1 MVMTEK
7 EIRRIDAL
15 GISNSEKADVIRRR
29 QADMLERLKSN
40 AWFRHLR
47 GRLQLC
53 DEERCGNNKCVE
65 VCAFADWRR
74 RQQLIP
80 AAYRLFKN
88 AAGPIFEVKVV
99 RGEWQRRAG
108 DLLDVNIPAIK
119 QMNKRALDS
128 MEIAN
133 LPGLIAVGTFKALI
147 GKSFEPHWVCQIHQ
161 IVAGT
166 DRSGLTRAFRIKRSR
181 GKPGSTTLV
190 EEVKDLAQTISS
202 VLRADVQGW
211 YHPVP
216 PDDHPLTPTEAQREE
231 FYRWLLSLS
240 YGGRIIRYGCDRY
253 LNPLNKKPQVTRPKV
268 RKQRSNPV
276 WLTKL

>member
-1 MVMTEK
+1 
-7 EIRRIDAL
+7 
-15 GISNSEKADVIRRR
+15 
-29 QADMLERLKSN
+29 MLERLKSN
-40 AWFRHLR
+40 GEFRHLR
-47 GRLQLC
+47 GPLQRC
-53 DEERCGNNKCVE
+53 TVDRCGYNKCVE

-99 RGEWQRRAG
+99 RGEWQRRLG
-108 DLLDVNIPAIK
+108 DLPDVNIPAIK
-119 QMNKRALDS
+119 QMNTRALGS
-128 MEIAN
+128 VEIPN

-147 GKSFEPHWVCQIHQ
+147 GRCYQPHWVYQIHQ

-166 DRSGLTRAFRIKRSR
+166 DRSGLTRVFRIKRSR
-181 GKPGSTTLV
+181 GKNDSTTLL

-216 PDDHPLTPTEAQREE
+216 PDDHPLTPTEAHREE
-231 FYRWLLSLS
+231 FDRWLLSLS
-240 YGGRIIRYGCDRY
+240 YGERMIRYGCDRY

-268 RKQRSNPV
+268 RKQRSYPA

>member
-1 MVMTEK
+1 MTEK

-15 GISNSEKADVIRRR
+15 GISNLEKADVIRRR
-29 QADMLERLKSN
+29 QEDMLERLKSN

-47 GRLQLC
+47 GPLQRC
-53 DEERCGNNKCVE
+53 DEERCGNNRCVE

-74 RQQLIP
+74 RQLLIP

-99 RGEWQRRAG
+99 RGAWLRRVG
-108 DLLDVNIPAIK
+108 DLPDVNIPAIK

-128 MEIAN
+128 VDIPN

-181 GKPGSTTLV
+181 GKPDSTTLV
-190 EEVKDLAQTISS
+190 EEVKDLAQSISS

-211 YHPVP
+211 YHPEP
-216 PDDHPLTPTEAQREE
+216 PDDHPFTPTEAQREE

-240 YGGRIIRYGCDRY
+240 FGGRIIRYGCDRY
-253 LNPLNKKPQVTRPKV
+253 LNPLDKKPQVTKPKV
-268 RKQRSNPV
+268 RKQRSYPA

>member
-1 MVMTEK
+1 MTEN
-7 EIRRIDAL
+7 EIRHIDAL
-15 GISNSEKADVIRRR
+15 GISNLENAGVIRRR

-40 AWFRHLR
+40 GWFRHLR
-47 GRLQLC
+47 GPLQQC
-53 DEERCGNNKCVE
+53 TADRCGHDRCVE

-99 RGEWQRRAG
+99 RGAWLRRAG
-108 DLLDVNIPAIK
+108 DLPDVNIPAIK
-119 QMNKRALDS
+119 KMNTRALGS
-128 MEIAN
+128 VEIPN

-147 GKSFEPHWVCQIHQ
+147 GKSFEPHWVYQIHQ

-166 DRSGLTRAFRIKRSR
+166 DRSGLTRAFPIKRTR

-202 VLRADVQGW
+202 VLQADVQGW

-216 PDDHPLTPTEAQREE
+216 PDDHPLTPTEAHREE

-240 YGGRIIRYGCDRY
+240 YGERMIRYGCDRY
-253 LNPLNKKPQVTRPKV
+253 LNPLNKKPQVTSPKV
-268 RKQRSNPV
+268 RKRRPSPD

>member
-1 MVMTEK
+1 M
-7 EIRRIDAL
+7 RRGAL
-15 GISNSEKADVIRRR
+15 WQQEVRRSLR
-29 QADMLERLKSN
+29 VRRLAASATANPGCLSPIQK
-40 AWFRHLR
+40 R
-47 GRLQLC
+47 G
-53 DEERCGNNKCVE
+53 
-65 VCAFADWRR
+65 
-74 RQQLIP
+74 
-80 AAYRLFKN
+80 
-88 AAGPIFEVKVV
+88 GPIFEVKVV

-108 DLLDVNIPAIK
+108 DLLDVNIPAVK

-128 MEIAN
+128 LDIAN

-181 GKPGSTTLV
+181 GKPDSTTLV
-190 EEVKDLAQTISS
+190 EEVKDLAQSISS

-211 YHPVP
+211 YHPEP
-216 PDDHPLTPTEAQREE
+216 PDDHPFTPTEAQREE

-240 YGGRIIRYGCDRY
+240 FGGRIIRYGCDRY
-253 LNPLNKKPQVTRPKV
+253 LNPLDKKPQVTKPKV
-268 RKQRSNPV
+268 RKQRSYPA